1 MARQSWTTLAAV
13 ALTAALLAGCGGSAP
28 KTTQREFPDDDDRR
42 AGGSGDPYQETGSL
56 FGGGG
61 LTFGGGEED
70 APAGGTGIGVNAYLW
85 RASLDTLSFMP
96 VNQAD
101 PFGGVVLT
109 DWYSPPEA
117 SDERFKVNL
126 YILGRQLRADG
137 LRVSVFRQERAP
149 DGSWRD
155 VEVNGETASELE
167 NAILARAREMRVA
180 SSQ

>member
-1 MARQSWTTLAAV
+1 MFMGLMLASCGSDV
-13 ALTAALLAGCGGSAP
+13 ERPSGPPEAG
-28 KTTQREFPDDDDRR
+28 KPDNP
-42 AGGSGDPYQETGSL
+42 ANTVGKI
-56 FGGGG
+56 GGGN
-61 LTFGGGEED
+61 LLSFGTSSED